1 MEQRT
6 WSKGDGNGWDESA
19 GVLGGVTMRSP
30 TAEESTLGPKYAAVG
45 IEQLFDLEGSRS
57 GEMSTPTLLGATR
70 GFSAMSSGVSS
81 STSVAPVI
89 CLMCLKILQMGVK

>member
-1 MEQRT
+1 VEQRT
-6 WSKGDGNGWDESA
+6 WSKGEGNGCENNA
-19 GVLGGVTMRSP
+19 GVLGGVTMRFP
-30 TAEESTLGPKYAAVG
+30 TAEDSSFGPKYAAVG
-45 IEQLFDLEGSRS
+45 VEQLFGLEGSRS
-57 GEMSTPTLLGATR
+57 GEMRPPTILGVTR